1 MRELVYADDTL
12 LLDANPDI
20 IQNLMACIEECGQ
33 HYGLSLNWQKVEVMR
48 VRSAAH
54 VINSE
59 GVAVKEKSSLIY
71 LGTQLSADGRSGVE
85 LSRRLGAAR
94 QDFNVLGAIWSHST
108 LSRTQKVR
116 IFSTCVVAK
125 LTYALFAACLNQAER
140 RRIDGFQAQCLRKI
154 YRVPHSYISRISN
167 STVLSMAGQPP
178 LSEQICK
185 QQMIFMGK
193 LARRPGTDP
202 VRLSVFEPD
211 SFDLRAPS
219 GPRKRGRP
227 RQSWGNMVM
236 NNCLRVAGT
245 PARLAAYFRPEG
257 GAARAWASAVQS
269 CRI

>member
-1 MRELVYADDTL
+1 M
-12 LLDANPDI
+12 
-20 IQNLMACIEECGQ
+20 
-33 HYGLSLNWQKVEVMR
+33 
-48 VRSAAH
+48 
-54 VINSE
+54 
-59 GVAVKEKSSLIY
+59 
-71 LGTQLSADGRSGVE
+71 
-85 LSRRLGAAR
+85 
-94 QDFNVLGAIWSHST
+94 LGAIWSHST

-116 IFSTCVVAK
+116 IFSACVVAK

-154 YRVPHSYISRISN
+154 YRVPPSYIS
-167 STVLSMAGQPP
+167 TAGQLP

-185 QQMIFMGK
+185 QQMLFMGK

-269 CRI
+269 WRTQCIFPPLLAHRLVQGF